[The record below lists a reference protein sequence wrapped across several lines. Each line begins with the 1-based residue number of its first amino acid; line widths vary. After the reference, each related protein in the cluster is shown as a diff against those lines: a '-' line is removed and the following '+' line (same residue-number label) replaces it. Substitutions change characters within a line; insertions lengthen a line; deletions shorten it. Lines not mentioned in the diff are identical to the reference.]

1 MSTPVVLVHGLGG
14 SPASWDRVVPLLAPH
29 AGPIIAPALTGEES
43 IGAEADRI
51 ARLLAHRGGPPAV
64 VAGHSMGGLV
74 ATALAERAPQ
84 WVGRLVLLNSP
95 PTSQSRISARGA
107 GERLLALPLLGPLA
121 WHLMPRAVAA
131 KGLAGAFAPGTT
143 VPEVFVD
150 DLRNTGLP
158 AFLRSSRAIDT
169 YLDTQTL
176 PARLAALA
184 CPIHVVFGMQDQRVD
199 PASVDDYRRVPAV
212 TVTTLP
218 DAGHSPNW
226 EQPAAAASAILAQ
239 SPFTPSP

>member
-1 MSTPVVLVHGLGG
+1 MNTTVVLLHGLAG
-14 SPASWDRVVPLLAPH
+14 SPAGWDRVVPLLETH
-29 AGPIIAPALTGEES
+29 AGPIIAPALAGEES

-51 ARLLAHRGGPPAV
+51 ARLLAQRGGPPAA

-84 WVGRLVLLNSP
+84 WVERLVLLNSP
-95 PTSQSRISARGA
+95 PTNESRISARGA

-131 KGLAGAFAPGTT
+131 KGLASAFAPGTT

-150 DLRNTGLP
+150 DLRNTGLH
-158 AFLRSSRAIDT
+158 AFLRSRRAIDT
-169 YLDTQTL
+169 YLNTQTL

-199 PASVDDYRRVPAV
+199 PASVEDYRHVPAV

-226 EQPAAAASAILAQ
+226 EQPAATASAILAQ

>member
-14 SPASWDRVVPLLAPH
+14 SPAAWGRVMALLAPH
-29 AGPIIAPALTGEES
+29 TGPITAPLLAGEES

-51 ARLLAHRGGPPAV
+51 AGMLTQRGRHPAV

-74 ATALAERAPQ
+74 ATALAERAPHL
-84 WVGRLVLLNSP
+84 VERIVLLNSP

-150 DLRNTGLP
+150 DLRNTGLH
-158 AFLRSSRAIDT
+158 AFLRSTRAIDT
-169 YLDTQTL
+169 YLSTQPL
-176 PARLAALA
+176 PARLATLA
-184 CPIHVVFGMQDQRVD
+184 CPTHVVFGMQDQRVD
-199 PASVDDYRRVPAV
+199 PGSVDDYRHVPGL

-226 EQPAAAASAILAQ
+226 EQPAATASAIL
-239 SPFTPSP
+239 TPSHCTPSQ